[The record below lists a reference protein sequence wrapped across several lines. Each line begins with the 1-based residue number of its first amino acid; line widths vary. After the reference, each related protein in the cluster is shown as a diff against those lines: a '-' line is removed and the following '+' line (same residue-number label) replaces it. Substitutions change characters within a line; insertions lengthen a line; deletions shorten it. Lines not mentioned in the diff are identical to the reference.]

1 MITLIS
7 GNHPRHKFFVNKIA
21 EISEIENW
29 VIENYVSAIPF
40 VRQGAKIVWGDIN
53 INTRVIDIE
62 DIKKN

>member
-1 MITLIS
+1 MITLIF

-21 EISEIENW
+21 EISEIENC
-29 VIENYVSAIPF
+29 VSAITF
-40 VRQGAKIVWGDIN
+40 ARQGAKIVWGDIN

>member
-21 EISEIENW
+21 EIENC
-29 VIENYVSAIPF
+29 VSAIPF
-40 VRQGAKIVWGDIN
+40 VSQGAKIVWGDIN

-62 DIKKN
+62 DIKKIKSFMV

>member
-21 EISEIENW
+21 EIAEIAEIENC
-29 VIENYVSAIPF
+29 VSAIPF
-40 VRQGAKIVWGDIN
+40 VSQGAKIVWGDIN